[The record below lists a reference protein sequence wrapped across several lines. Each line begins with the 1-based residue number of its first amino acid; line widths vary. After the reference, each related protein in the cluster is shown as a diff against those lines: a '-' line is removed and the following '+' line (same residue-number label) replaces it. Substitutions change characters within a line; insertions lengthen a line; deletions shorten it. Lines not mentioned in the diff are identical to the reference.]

1 MKDFI
6 ITTDITCDVNEKLQK
21 EFNVEV
27 INGHFTTPDKT
38 ERPSVLEW
46 KEFDREEFYNA
57 LKKDP
62 NGFTTSPPNIDECA
76 AAFGKHAA
84 QGEGV
89 IAICISQAL
98 SGTYGFMLKAKEQ
111 TLAAYPDA
119 KIEIID
125 SMRFGPA
132 AGLMAVYCSELK
144 KAGLSFEEVVEN
156 VEKNK
161 NRFHQAGW
169 LDDLSFV
176 AKKGRISHAK
186 AFFGTLVG
194 VKPIGEFDKFGMTTV
209 IGKAKGEKNA
219 YDALIKYIEKT
230 VENPSEQIFF
240 VATSN
245 RHRQAE
251 IFTEMIKEKF
261 RPKAIY
267 LNDVF
272 PNCGINVGPGLMA
285 AYYMGKPISDDLA
298 EEKKLLAEIIG

>member
-6 ITTDITCDVNEKLQK
+6 ITTDITCDVNAKIQK
-21 EFNVEV
+21 DFGIEV
-27 INGHFTTPDKT
+27 LYGHFTTPDKV
-38 ERPSVLEW
+38 ERPSILEW
-46 KEFDREEFYNA
+46 KDFDREQFYNA

-76 AAFGKHAA
+76 AEFEKHVIKD
-84 QGEGV
+84 EGV
-89 IAICISQAL
+89 IAISISQSL

-111 TLAAYPDA
+111 TLKKYPDA
-119 KIEIID
+119 KIEVID

-132 AGLMAVYCSELK
+132 AGLMAVYCAELK
-144 KAGLSFEEVVEN
+144 KAGRSFEEVVAS
-156 VEKNK
+156 VEQNK

-194 VKPIGEFDKFGMTTV
+194 VKPIGEFDKYGMTTV

-219 YDALIKYIEKT
+219 YDALLKYIEKT
-230 VENPSEQIFF
+230 IEEPDKQVIF

-245 RHRQAE
+245 RHKQAE
-251 IFTEMIKEKF
+251 AFTEMIKEKF
-261 RPKAIY
+261 HPKAIY

-285 AYYMGKPISDDLA
+285 AYYIGKEISDDLA
-298 EEKKLLAEIIG
+298 EEKKILAEILG

>member
-6 ITTDITCDVNEKLQK
+6 ITTDITCDVNAKIQK
-21 EFNVEV
+21 DFGVEV
-27 INGHFTTPDKT
+27 INGHFTTPDGV

-46 KEFDREEFYNA
+46 KEFNREEFYSA

-76 AAFGKHAA
+76 QAFILHIEKD
-84 QGEGV
+84 EGV
-89 IAICISQAL
+89 IAISISRAL
-98 SGTYGFMLKAKEQ
+98 SGTYDFMVKAKEQ
-111 TLAAYPDA
+111 VLMQYPDA
-119 KIEIID
+119 KIEVID

-132 AGLMAVYCSELK
+132 AGLMAVWCAELK
-144 KAGLSFEEVVEN
+144 KRGKSFDEVISA

-161 NRFHQAGW
+161 NRFHQSGW

-194 VKPIGEFDKFGMTTV
+194 IKPLGEFDKNGMTTV

-219 YDALIKYIEKT
+219 YDALLRYIENT
-230 VENPSEQIFF
+230 IEEPENQVIF

-245 RHRQAE
+245 RRKQAE
-251 IFTEMIKEKF
+251 IFADMIREKF
-261 RPKAIY
+261 QPKAVY

-285 AYYMGKPISDDLA
+285 AYYMGKEISEDLSV
-298 EEKKLLAEIIG
+298 EKKLMTEIIG